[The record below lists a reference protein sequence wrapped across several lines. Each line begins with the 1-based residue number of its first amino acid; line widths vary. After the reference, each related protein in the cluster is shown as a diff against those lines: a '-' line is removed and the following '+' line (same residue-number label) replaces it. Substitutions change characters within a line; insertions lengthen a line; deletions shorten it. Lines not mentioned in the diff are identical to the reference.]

1 MLPRYI
7 LRIAI
12 LAKKMS
18 KRKIK
23 YIAIFVDQEHAIN
36 VFIKQENLLLSN
48 FPQIKIIIKKLNKVN
63 VVKFA
68 IENF

>member
-1 MLPRYI
+1 MLPKYI

-12 LAKKMS
+12 LVKKMS

-23 YIAIFVDQEHAIN
+23 YIVIFVDQEHVIN
-36 VFIKQENLLLSN
+36 VFIKQENLLLFN
-48 FPQIKIIIKKLNKVN
+48 TPRIKIIIKRLNQAN